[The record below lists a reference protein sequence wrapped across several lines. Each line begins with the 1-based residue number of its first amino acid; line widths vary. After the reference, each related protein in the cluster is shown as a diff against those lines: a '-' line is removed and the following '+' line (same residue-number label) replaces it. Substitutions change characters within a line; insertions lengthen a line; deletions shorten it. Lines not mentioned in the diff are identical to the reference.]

1 MKGDSV
7 VSSSWLHVGRKH
19 NPNQGSYSR
28 GENVRTHTA
37 MVHPAAYRYTVAY
50 LLFVV
55 VLTDQSSIN
64 HANQFVACV
73 RIISPSRPMFAY
85 ERLMH

>member
-1 MKGDSV
+1 M
-7 VSSSWLHVGRKH
+7 
-19 NPNQGSYSR
+19 PAY
-28 GENVRTHTA
+28 TA
-37 MVHPAAYRYTVAY
+37 MVHATAFWYTVAHF
-50 LLFVV
+50 LFAA
-55 VLTDQSSIN
+55 VLIDQSSIN